1 MLLNTGPH
9 WKNTHGIG
17 IIAVVINPSNDVA
30 HANPRLWT
38 ICGVKRGNE
47 DDIEK
52 RKKVVA
58 ARTDAP

>member
-1 MLLNTGPH
+1 M
-9 WKNTHGIG
+9 G
-17 IIAVVINPSNDVA
+17 IIAVVINASNDVA

-38 ICGVKRGNE
+38 ICDVKRGN
-47 DDIEK
+47 DDESEN

>member
-1 MLLNTGPH
+1 LLLNTGPH
-9 WKNTHGIG
+9 LKNTHGMG
-17 IIAVVINPSNDVA
+17 IIAAVINPSKDVA

-38 ICGVKRGNE
+38 ICDVKRGN
-47 DDIEK
+47 DDEIEN

>member
-9 WKNTHGIG
+9 LKNTHGIG
-17 IIAVVINPSNDVA
+17 IIAAVINPSKDVA

-38 ICGVKRGNE
+38 ICCVKRGN
-47 DDIEK
+47 DDEIEK

-58 ARTDAP
+58 ARTEAP